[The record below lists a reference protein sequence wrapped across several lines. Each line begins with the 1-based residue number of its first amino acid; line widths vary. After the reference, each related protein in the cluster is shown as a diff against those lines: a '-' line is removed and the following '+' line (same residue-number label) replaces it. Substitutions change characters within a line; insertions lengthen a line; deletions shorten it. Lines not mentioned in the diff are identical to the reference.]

1 MLYNLPNGKTIYLTI
16 EEYLN
21 LTDDD
26 IQYLVS
32 IKAGSTLSPF
42 FDSVLHDKPLKVQ
55 DTSDEDLDTDYLPDD
70 LKDDDVYRNYSYEEN
85 YDDLDF
91 SDPSDI

>member
-21 LTDDD
+21 LTDGDVQFLMAID
-26 IQYLVS
+26 
-32 IKAGSTLSPF
+32 AGTHVSPF
-42 FDSVLHDKPLKVQ
+42 FNFSNNSNTKLEK
-55 DTSDEDLDTDYLPDD
+55 ENIDLDYLPDD
-70 LKDDDVYRNYSYEEN
+70 LKEEDIQNLSYEEDF
-85 YDDLDF
+85 DDLDF

>member
-26 IQYLVS
+26 IQYLIS
-32 IKAGSTLSPF
+32 IKAGSSFNPF
-42 FDSVLHDKPLKVQ
+42 HDSAMNHKDKQ
-55 DTSDEDLDTDYLPDD
+55 DDIIPDKLIDTDYLADD
-70 LKDDDVYRNYSYEEN
+70 LKEDDIHHNYSYEED
-85 YDDLDF
+85 YDDIDF